1 MIMRLEKFDTSKN
14 YSGLKHF
21 DCNNEMIN
29 NFVKKSLK
37 KRLKR
42 GLSQGYILL
51 DGDRVV
57 GFYTLD
63 SFAITR
69 DSFEGDERP
78 AGLPPMVP
86 VVKLGM
92 LGVDKHY
99 QKRGIGKRLLRD
111 ALVKV
116 VNISEMIGCIGIY
129 LLAES
134 EAVDFYRKLGFIV
147 LNGTKPTPMFLH
159 IETIKTLVI

>member
-1 MIMRLEKFDTSKN
+1 MRLEKFDTSKSYN
-14 YSGLKHF
+14 LKRF

-29 NFVKKSLK
+29 TFVKKSLK
-37 KRLKR
+37 KRVKR
-42 GLSQGYILL
+42 GLSQAYILL
-51 DGDRVV
+51 DGDRVA

-69 DSFEGDERP
+69 DSFEGSDKMP

-99 QKRGIGKRLLRD
+99 QRKGIGKRLLRD
-111 ALVKV
+111 AFIKV
-116 VNISEMIGCIGIY
+116 VEVSDIIGCKGIY

-134 EAVDFYRKLGFIV
+134 EAIAFYKKLGFIA
-147 LNGTKPTPMFLH
+147 LNDTKPTPMFLS
-159 IETIKTLVI
+159 IETIKALMI